1 MKKTICDDI
10 AARELFL
17 YAVNKEDLHCEIRSV
32 LKCLYRKAMKGQY
45 IIDKASD
52 AFAGVVKSAAIMY
65 TAEFGSG
72 RYYDTFNAA
81 TRKEVCRQLEDYFHE
96 DVTKVRYTVELESEL
111 DKPLRVWLKNR
122 GISFDTS
129 GCGTLD
135 APRTHFKML
144 MDEETAKSCQEFVDK
159 L

>member
-10 AARELFL
+10 AARELFM
-17 YAVNKEDLHCEIRSV
+17 YAVNKADLYSEICSV

-72 RYYDTFNAA
+72 SYYDTFNRA
-81 TRKEVCRQLEDYFHE
+81 TRQETCRMMEDYFHE
-96 DVTKVRYTVELESEL
+96 NIMNGD
-111 DKPLRVWLKNR
+111 
-122 GISFDTS
+122 F
-129 GCGTLD
+129 
-135 APRTHFKML
+135 
-144 MDEETAKSCQEFVDK
+144 
-159 L
+159 

>member
-1 MKKTICDDI
+1 MKKTICDYD

-17 YAVNKEDLHCEIRSV
+17 YAVNKEALYSEIRSV
-32 LKCLYRKAMKGQY
+32 LNCLYRKAMKGQY

-81 TRKEVCRQLEDYFHE
+81 TRKEVCLQLEDYFHE
-96 DVTKVRYTVELESEL
+96 KIM
-111 DKPLRVWLKNR
+111 K
-122 GISFDTS
+122 GAF
-129 GCGTLD
+129 
-135 APRTHFKML
+135 
-144 MDEETAKSCQEFVDK
+144 
-159 L
+159 

>member
-1 MKKTICDDI
+1 MKKTICNDI

-17 YAVNKEDLHCEIRSV
+17 YTVNNEVLYNYIRSV
-32 LKCLYRKAMKGQY
+32 LKCLYRKAIKGQY

-81 TRKEVCRQLEDYFHE
+81 TRKEVCRQLEDSFHE
-96 DVTKVRYTVELESEL
+96 DIMKG
-111 DKPLRVWLKNR
+111 D
-122 GISFDTS
+122 F
-129 GCGTLD
+129 
-135 APRTHFKML
+135 
-144 MDEETAKSCQEFVDK
+144 
-159 L
+159 

>member
-10 AARELFL
+10 AARELFM
-17 YAVNKEDLHCEIRSV
+17 YVVNKDALYSGICSV
-32 LKCLYRKAMKGQY
+32 LNCLYRKAMKGQY

-72 RYYDTFNAA
+72 RYYDAFNAA

-96 DVTKVRYTVELESEL
+96 DIMNG
-111 DKPLRVWLKNR
+111 D
-122 GISFDTS
+122 F
-129 GCGTLD
+129 
-135 APRTHFKML
+135 
-144 MDEETAKSCQEFVDK
+144 
-159 L
+159 

>member
-1 MKKTICDDI
+1 MKKTICNDI

-17 YAVNKEDLHCEIRSV
+17 YTVNNEVLYNYIRSV
-32 LKCLYRKAMKGQY
+32 LKCLYRKAIKGQY

-81 TRKEVCRQLEDYFHE
+81 TRKEVCRQLEDYFH
-96 DVTKVRYTVELESEL
+96 
-111 DKPLRVWLKNR
+111 
-122 GISFDTS
+122 
-129 GCGTLD
+129 
-135 APRTHFKML
+135 
-144 MDEETAKSCQEFVDK
+144 DEIMKGDF
-159 L
+159 

>member
-10 AARELFL
+10 AARELFM
-17 YAVNKEDLHCEIRSV
+17 YAVNKEAIYIEIRSV

-72 RYYDTFNAA
+72 SYYDTFNRA
-81 TRKEVCRQLEDYFHE
+81 TRQETCRMIEDYFHE
-96 DVTKVRYTVELESEL
+96 NIMKGD
-111 DKPLRVWLKNR
+111 
-122 GISFDTS
+122 F
-129 GCGTLD
+129 
-135 APRTHFKML
+135 
-144 MDEETAKSCQEFVDK
+144 
-159 L
+159 